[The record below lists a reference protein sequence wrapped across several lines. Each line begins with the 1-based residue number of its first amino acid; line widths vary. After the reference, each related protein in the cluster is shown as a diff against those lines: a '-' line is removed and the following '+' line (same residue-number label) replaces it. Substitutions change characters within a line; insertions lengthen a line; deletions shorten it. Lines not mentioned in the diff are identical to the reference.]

1 METQKTLNNIS
12 RKMNGTGGINLTDFI
27 LCYKASVIK
36 TVWYW
41 HKRKEPLMRIK
52 EESEKVGLKLN
63 IQKTKIM
70 TTSALTSWKIEG
82 QKVETVADFI
92 FLSSEITVDSE
103 HSHEI
108 KRWKKSYI
116 KPRQH
121 IKKQRHYF
129 ASKGQYSQSYGFSS
143 SHVCM

>member
-1 METQKTLNNIS
+1 MNIHICTDDTTLITES
-12 RKMNGTGGINLTDFI
+12 EEELK
-27 LCYKASVIK
+27 S
-36 TVWYW
+36 
-41 HKRKEPLMRIK
+41 PLMEVK
-52 EESEKVGLKLN
+52 EEGVKVGLKLN

-108 KRWKKSYI
+108 KRCLEEKLY
-116 KPRQH
+116 
-121 IKKQRHYF
+121 
-129 ASKGQYSQSYGFSS
+129 
-143 SHVCM
+143 